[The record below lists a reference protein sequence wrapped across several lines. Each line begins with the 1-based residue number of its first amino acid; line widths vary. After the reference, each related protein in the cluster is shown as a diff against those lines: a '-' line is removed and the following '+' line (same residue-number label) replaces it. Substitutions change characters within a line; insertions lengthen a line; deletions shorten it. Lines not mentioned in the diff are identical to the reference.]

1 MVKLEII
8 IIIYLAN
15 ANLPNQGV
23 DIWWDILGFHLCCC
37 SFRGSVNDRVLP
49 EVIPRVVGLRGG
61 LSCCPPNL
69 MSKCFAFQR
78 WLTVESVFAMS
89 TSSREAGAG
98 QGPGLLDTCHQHG
111 RTCCWANFEYTL
123 EQGWKDKRALF
134 LPFSMGV
141 NFVQR
146 GLWTSWYWA
155 EFGCWPLTR
164 QGAFMP
170 EQNVGWCEEPVC
182 FEHALQAIFSVG
194 G

>member
-15 ANLPNQGV
+15 ANLPNQAV

-78 WLTVESVFAMS
+78 WLTVDSVFAMS

-123 EQGWKDKRALF
+123 EQGWKDKCLF
-134 LPFSMGV
+134 PW
-141 NFVQR
+141 
-146 GLWTSWYWA
+146 GLILSNVDS
-155 EFGCWPLTR
+155 EP
-164 QGAFMP
+164 P
-170 EQNVGWCEEPVC
+170 DIEQNLAAGHWPGREPLC
-182 FEHALQAIFSVG
+182 QSRT
-194 G
+194 